1 MNIPGIVTFASGYGH
16 RTAHTINWQAI
27 GHYFSDK
34 YQAAALERGYRAAAA
49 QLRKQGV
56 PLEVA
61 YRIFF
66 GKELPR

>member
-1 MNIPGIVTFASGYGH
+1 MNVPGIVVFNGGYI
-16 RTAHTINWQAI
+16 RKAQRTINWQEI
-27 GHYFSDK
+27 GHYFADK
-34 YQAAALERGYRAAAA
+34 YTAAAQARGYRAAAA

-66 GKELPR
+66 GKELPH